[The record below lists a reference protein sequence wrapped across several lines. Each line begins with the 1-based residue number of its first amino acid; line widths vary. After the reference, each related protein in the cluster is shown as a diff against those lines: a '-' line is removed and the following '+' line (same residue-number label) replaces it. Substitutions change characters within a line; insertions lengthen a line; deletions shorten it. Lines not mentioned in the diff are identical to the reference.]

1 MCPVRPTLE
10 KEGVLTGA
18 PRYYITTP
26 IYYPSDR
33 LHIGHAYTT
42 TIADSLARWHRL
54 KGEEVFFLT
63 GSDEHGQKIE
73 RRAREEGT
81 TPQAYVDGIVA
92 TFKDLWRRLDI
103 SYDDFIRTTEPRH
116 EAVVQ
121 EVFRRLESHGDI
133 YVSQYEGWYCVP
145 CETFWTESRLVEGKC
160 PDCGRDVELLQEES
174 YFFRIS
180 RYMPRLL
187 EHIERHPEFIQP
199 EGRRNEMVQFI
210 KGGVEDLCVSR
221 TTFDWGI
228 PVPGHPGHVIYV
240 WIDALTNY
248 ITAAG
253 FLDDPERFRRL
264 WPADLH
270 LVGKDILRFHTIIWP
285 AILLALGLP
294 LPRQVGGHGW
304 ILTESGKMSKSKG
317 NVTDPIQLIDE
328 FGADRIRYFL
338 LREVPFGQDGVFSRE
353 ALIER
358 TNADLANDLGNLLHR
373 SLSMLHRYQGGEIRE
388 PGSEEPL
395 DRELANLAAG
405 AFGRID
411 RRLEALAL
419 NEALEELW
427 RVVRRGNKYLDQT
440 EPWSLARDPAGAPR
454 LARVL
459 YTVAE
464 ALRLVGLLVAPF
476 LPETGRRIWGQLGLG
491 RSPHEAGPDQLAW
504 GLLPAG
510 TRVLPP
516 EPIFPRF
523 EREQEGDG
531 ETPARAAAEPSKVP
545 QPEAAQAPAP
555 SAAPGGDGEGP
566 SRSAPGDRDGTTT
579 EATLDDFARLDLRL
593 ATVLKAGPVKG
604 ADRLLK
610 LQLDLGGEIRQ
621 VVAGIARAYRPEELV
636 GRRVVVVANLKP
648 VRLRGELSQGMIL
661 AASTPDGALG
671 LVTVDEEL
679 PPGSRVK

>member
-1 MCPVRPTLE
+1 M
-10 KEGVLTGA
+10 GA
-18 PRYYITTP
+18 SRYYVTTP

-54 KGEEVFFLT
+54 KGDQVFFLT

-81 TPQAYVDGIVA
+81 TPQAYVDAIVA
-92 TFKDLWRRLDI
+92 TFKDLWKRLHI

-116 EAVVQ
+116 HRAVQ
-121 EVFRRLESHGDI
+121 EVFQRLEAQGDI
-133 YVSQYEGWYCVP
+133 YLAEYEGWYCVP
-145 CETFWTESRLVEGKC
+145 CEAFWTETRLEGGNC
-160 PDCGRDVELLQEES
+160 PDCGRPVERVREES
-174 YFFRIS
+174 LFFRLS
-180 RYMPRLL
+180 KYMPKLL

-199 EGRRNEMVQFI
+199 ESRRNEMIQFI
-210 KGGVEDLCVSR
+210 KSGVEDLSVSR
-221 TTFDWGI
+221 NTFDWGI
-228 PVPGHPGHVIYV
+228 PVPNHPGHVVYV

-253 FLDDPERFRRL
+253 YLDEPDRFSRF

-285 AILLALGLP
+285 ALLMALGLP

-317 NVTDPIQLIDE
+317 NVTDPIQLIEE

-338 LREVPFGQDGVFSRE
+338 LREIPFGHDGYFSRE

-358 TNADLANDLGNLLHR
+358 SNADLSNDLGNLLHR
-373 SLSMLHRYQGGEIRE
+373 TLSMLHRYQDGVVRE
-388 PGSEEPL
+388 PGPEEAL
-395 DRELANLAAG
+395 DRELSALATG
-405 AFGRID
+405 AFAAID
-411 RRLEALAL
+411 AKMDGLAL

-427 RVVRRGNKYLDQT
+427 KVVRRGNKYLDQA
-440 EPWSLARDPAGAPR
+440 EPWALARDPDRAPR

-464 ALRLVGLLVAPF
+464 TLRVVGVLVAPF
-476 LPETGRRIWGQLGLG
+476 LPQTGERIWQQLGLTG
-491 RSPHEAGPDQLAW
+491 SVHQARQDQLAW
-504 GLLPAG
+504 GLLPLG
-510 TRVLPP
+510 TQVERPH
-516 EPIFPRF
+516 PIFPRLDRD
-523 EREQEGDG
+523 EED
-531 ETPARAAAEPSKVP
+531 
-545 QPEAAQAPAP
+545 EASPAPAP
-555 SAAPGGDGEGP
+555 STPAQEPTAAAPQA
-566 SRSAPGDRDGTTT
+566 SAAAAADAPASEEPTQITI
-579 EATLDDFARLDLRL
+579 DDFARLDLRL
-593 ATVLKAGPVKG
+593 ARVVAAEPVKG

-610 LQLDLGGEIRQ
+610 LQLDLGKETRQ
-621 VVAGIARAYRPEELV
+621 VVAGIAKAYQPEALV
-636 GRRVVVVANLKP
+636 GRQVVMVANLKP

-661 AASTPDGALG
+661 AASSPDGQLG
-671 LVTVDEEL
+671 LVTVAEEL